1 MNFAK
6 TIFFSAGLLLTS
18 FTAQTTQAAFF
29 DLRGALGTELEG
41 AISGS
46 ISVGGIT
53 ATLTANSGILNQS
66 SLGFGVNATGS
77 GDDAAR
83 LDGDVLA
90 ETITLTFNIDVLLD
104 QIQLAVLS
112 EDEEGA
118 LTVAGGSPISLVDTG
133 AGDDEYNFNANNTV
147 LTTDSVV
154 LSWVSGNGFSFD
166 DFTVSPLSPLD
177 GDFDADADRDG
188 ADFLVWQRDLSDTS
202 NLTKWENNYGVLG
215 SLAVTTPV
223 PEPTGLL
230 LLISAMT
237 FGWPFR
243 SMGETE

>member
-1 MNFAK
+1 M
-6 TIFFSAGLLLTS
+6 TFSRALFLLLGFLVANAPTS
-18 FTAQTTQAAFF
+18 KTQAAFF

-83 LDGDVLA
+83 LDGDVVA

-104 QIQLAVLS
+104 QIQLSVLS
-112 EDEEGA
+112 PDEEGS
-118 LTVAGGSPISLVDTG
+118 LTIAGSTPVSLGDMGGG
-133 AGDDEYNFNANNTV
+133 ADEYDFNSNNTV
-147 LTTDSVV
+147 LTTESIL

-188 ADFLVWQRDLSDTS
+188 ADLLVWQRDLGDAS
-202 NLTKWENNYGVLG
+202 NLAKWKTNFGVPA
-215 SLAVTTPV
+215 SLTTITFV
-223 PEPTGLL
+223 PEPTSLL
-230 LLISAMT
+230 LALVATLLGLPLSRKGLIQ
-237 FGWPFR
+237 
-243 SMGETE
+243 